1 MRRAERRHEDDR
13 PPGRQRAGDGVDAG
27 HLERLVPC
35 ERRQDAREPTPEHR
49 LAGSRRPRE
58 QDVVLSRCRELQ
70 CSAPALLAAYLCEVG
85 QERLLELVA
94 SRWSGERDVLLAP
107 QIRDRLGQV
116 VHRDD
121 VDTRQC
127 RLGRRLRR
135 ANKASQSLTP
145 RTFRNGDRARYRP
158 YATVEGELA
167 DTAVLE
173 QPLRR
178 ELVRARKQ
186 CERDRQVEAGSLLA
200 QRRRRE
206 VDRDPVATGP
216 RQHRVDNA
224 AVHPVLGLL
233 AGPVGEPD
241 DRERGQLGRDEV
253 RLDLHPARL
262 EADHGGGEGSREHT
276 STVRGKPVQLRAEG
290 RESVCRL
297 QRSPLT
303 QVAAATRIDSKY
315 SPARRPVRRLTWRS

>member
-1 MRRAERRHEDDR
+1 M
-13 PPGRQRAGDGVDAG
+13 
-27 HLERLVPC
+27 
-35 ERRQDAREPTPEHR
+35 
-49 LAGSRRPRE
+49 
-58 QDVVLSRCRELQ
+58 LSCCRELERP
-70 CSAPALLAAYLCEVG
+70 APALLAADLCEVG

-94 SRWSGERDVLLAP
+94 SRWSRERDVLLAP
-107 QIRDRLGQV
+107 QVRDRLGQV

-121 VDTRQC
+121 VDTRQR

-135 ANKASQSLTP
+135 ADQASQSLTP

-158 YATVEGELA
+158 YAAVEGELA

-178 ELVRARKQ
+178 ELVRAREQ

-216 RQHRVDNA
+216 RQHRVDDA

-233 AGPVGEPD
+233 AGAVGEPD

-253 RLDLHPARL
+253 RLDLHPPRL
-262 EADHGGGEGSREHT
+262 EPDDGEVRARASTPATVAHDRSR
-276 STVRGKPVQLRAEG
+276 RCPGQ
-290 RESVCRL
+290 SVCAEFAL
-297 QRSPLT
+297 A